1 MTLLP
6 LPRLRLPGLMAS
18 LALVL
23 LTACGPMTV
32 AEAERQCFERARL
45 AQQPRGAVTVGASSD
60 GRKSAGLELHVSSD
74 FLMGKDPSAVYETCV
89 MAKTGQP
96 PTRPLYARPDWK
108 G

>member
-1 MTLLP
+1 MKRLSPFALL
-6 LPRLRLPGLMAS
+6 
-18 LALVL
+18 L
-23 LTACGPMTV
+23 LLSACGPMTV

-45 AQQPRGAVTVGASSD
+45 AQQPRGAVTVGASSN

-74 FLMGKDPSAVYETCV
+74 YLMGRDPSAVYESCV

>member
-1 MTLLP
+1 MTLGRHP
-6 LPRLRLPGLMAS
+6 LGRAFGVVV
-18 LALVL
+18 VL
-23 LTACGPMTV
+23 LLSACGPMTV

-60 GRKSAGLELHVSSD
+60 GRKSAELELHVSSD
-74 FLMGKDPSAVYETCV
+74 YLMGRDPSAVYESCV